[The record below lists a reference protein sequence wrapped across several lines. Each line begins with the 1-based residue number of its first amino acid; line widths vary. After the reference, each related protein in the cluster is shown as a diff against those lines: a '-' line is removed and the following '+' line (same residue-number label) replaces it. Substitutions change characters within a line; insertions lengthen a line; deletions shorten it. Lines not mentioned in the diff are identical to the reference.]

1 MAPESDAG
9 DVTRTVT
16 LREITDENREAVAAL
31 RVAPG
36 QEGFVATVAK
46 SYADA
51 AAFPAERPWSRAI
64 YAGDEPVGFLMV
76 SWAAPAAPPR
86 EGVVYFLWRLLVD
99 ARHQRKGYGRAA
111 VLQVIELVRAEGA
124 TEFLTSY
131 EPGDGGP
138 WPFYQR
144 LGFEPTGE
152 VDEGEIVLRLD
163 LTSH

>member
-1 MAPESDAG
+1 
-9 DVTRTVT
+9 VTPIVT

-46 SYADA
+46 SYVDA
-51 AAFPAERPWSRAI
+51 AAFPAERPWYRAI
-64 YAGDEPVGFLMV
+64 YAGDQPVGFVMV

-99 ARHQRKGYGRAA
+99 ARHQRQGYGRAA
-111 VLQVIELVRAEGA
+111 LEQIIELVRAEGA

-144 LGFEPTGE
+144 LGFEQTGE
-152 VDEGEIVLRLD
+152 VDEGEIVIRLD
-163 LTSH
+163 LTRG

>member
-1 MAPESDAG
+1 MAPESDAD

-51 AAFPAERPWSRAI
+51 AAFPAERPWYRAI

-99 ARHQRKGYGRAA
+99 ARHQRQGYGRAA
-111 VLQVIELVRAEGA
+111 VQQVIELVRAEGA